1 MSKHQEEG
9 WKYDAQ
15 RSIFDKIWGVRI
27 ANETLS
33 RVPPQFVYYIDK
45 ITAHKQP
52 WKVANSD
59 RKRQPDGLKKCSNA
73 CDDINTADQV

>member
-1 MSKHQEEG
+1 MSKHQEES

-15 RSIFDKIWGVRI
+15 WSIFDEIRGVWL

-59 RKRQPDGLKKCSNA
+59 GKRKPDVLKKCSNA
-73 CDDINTADQV
+73 RDDIDTADQV